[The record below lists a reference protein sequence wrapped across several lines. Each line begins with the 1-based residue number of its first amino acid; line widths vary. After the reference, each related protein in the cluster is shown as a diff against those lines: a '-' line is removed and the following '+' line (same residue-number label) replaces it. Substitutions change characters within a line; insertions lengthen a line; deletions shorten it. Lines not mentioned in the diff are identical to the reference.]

1 MKQNGYIGNT
11 NALKYKDVNELEKA
25 INQYFDNCDKDGRPY
40 TMSGLAYHLG
50 IDRATLVRY
59 GDRDLF
65 ANLIKKAKSRVES
78 YLEEH
83 LYRLGNNSGIIF
95 NLKNNYGWRDTVE
108 VKTDEETSKLDE
120 LIEALKDVK
129 KD

>member
-1 MKQNGYIGNT
+1 MAGGRPRLYDTVEQMQTIID
-11 NALKYKDVNELEKA
+11 A
-25 INQYFDNCDKDGRPY
+25 YFKSCDKNDRPY
-40 TMSGLAYHLG
+40 TMSGLANALNMSRQSLINYSNK
-50 IDRATLVRY
+50 DEFFDT
-59 GDRDLF
+59 
-65 ANLIKKAKSRVES
+65 IKKARYNVEQQ
-78 YLEEH
+78 LEEN

-95 NLKNNYGWRDTVE
+95 NLKNNFGWRDTVE